1 MFEYGRPVCIREEAG
16 IKHIERGVEHTPAL
30 FGEHVREVDLAV
42 SRAGKRE
49 ARELCVEELRNRCEN
64 DAMHTK
70 HLALIADAN
79 YDFAVCQPVVVPP

>member
-42 SRAGKRE
+42 SRLRQRE
-49 ARELCVEELRNRCEN
+49 ARELREEELRDRCE
-64 DAMHTK
+64 DHAVYTI
-70 HLALIADAN
+70 HLALIADTDDDLAIG
-79 YDFAVCQPVVVPP
+79 